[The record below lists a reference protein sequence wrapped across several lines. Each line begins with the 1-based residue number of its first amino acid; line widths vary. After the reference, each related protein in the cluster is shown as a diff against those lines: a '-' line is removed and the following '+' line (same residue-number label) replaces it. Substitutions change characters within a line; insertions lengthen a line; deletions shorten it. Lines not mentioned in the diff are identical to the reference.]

1 MFTTLLSVVVVL
13 VLGHLA
19 HGLSAALRDHGWF
32 HGWLRWLDGKCA
44 ADGIWQGPWGIGLA
58 LLPILLLLALF
69 QFAVDGVLFGLPS
82 LLLSILVL
90 FHSWGPR
97 DLDDDVSAIVDA
109 PSAAQRR
116 EAAAHLHPE
125 AGRQAVA
132 IDGPALVEAV
142 FRSALRRWFGVLF
155 WFVLLGPFGALLYRL
170 TAVAAEDA
178 VAAQLPAGTVSGAR
192 TLLAVLDWPAAQLL
206 TFSLALV
213 GNFDAVIAAWK
224 DAGGATLALG
234 LGFLDAAAR
243 ACVRS
248 EIADEAEEYAE
259 SGIPLG
265 SALVL
270 ELGPLP
276 ELRDAMS
283 LVWRVLLVWLATI
296 AIFIIAGWVS

>member
-19 HGLSAALRDHGWF
+19 HGLSSALRDHGWF

-44 ADGIWQGPWGIGLA
+44 PDSFWRGPWGIALA
-58 LLPILLLLALF
+58 LLPVLLVLALF
-69 QFAVDGVLFGLPS
+69 QLALDGVLFGLPS
-82 LLLSILVL
+82 LLLAILVL

-97 DLDDDVSAIVDA
+97 DLDEDVAAIVDA
-109 PSAAQRR
+109 PSALQRR
-116 EAAAHLHPE
+116 EAAARLHPA
-125 AGRQAVA
+125 AGLQVAA
-132 IDGPALVEAV
+132 IDGPALVEVV

-178 VAAQLPAGTVSGAR
+178 VADQLPAGTVSGAR

-224 DAGGATLALG
+224 QAGGATLALG

-259 SGIPLG
+259 SGILLG